1 MTDARK
7 HKILIFLAVVL
18 AIFLIASTVVMVF
31 VSQEMKAQFGRADRD
46 EYSTGLIYS
55 DYEYSYPR
63 YEVSF
68 YSGDNLLHG
77 WVYGEGNQDGI
88 VVISHGIGGG
98 GESYMPETF
107 MFVNAGFQVLA
118 FDNTGSFDSEGEGT
132 TSLTQSMLDL
142 DAALDFVEGDE
153 RFKDLPIYL
162 YGHSWGGYA
171 VTAVLGEGHDISAA
185 VSVSGYDNPLVM
197 IKEWIEGSMGLVP
210 AQLLTPY
217 IAVYNFFT
225 VGPKSFISAT
235 DAINSTDTPVLIIHG
250 TNDEV
255 ISYNHAS
262 IISHRDEI
270 TNPYVKYMVCEKAG
284 RSGHNNLF
292 LSQTAVT
299 YSLKLEE
306 QCKALKEQYG
316 GEVPDDVKREFY
328 DSIEREYYN
337 MLDDEFMQEV
347 VDFFH
352 NNKKDDF
359 LKQLLG
365 Y

>member
-1 MTDARK
+1 MTEARK
-7 HKILIFLAVVL
+7 HKILIFLAVIL

-31 VSQEMKAQFGRADRD
+31 VSQNMKQQFGRAERN
-46 EYSTGLIYS
+46 EYSAGLIYS

-68 YSGDNLLHG
+68 NSGDNLLHG
-77 WVYGEGNQDGI
+77 WVYGEGNTDGI
-88 VVISHGIGGG
+88 VIISHGIGGG
-98 GESYMPETF
+98 GENYMPETF
-107 MFVNAGFQVLA
+107 TFVNAGFQVLA
-118 FDNTGSFDSEGEGT
+118 FDNTGSYDSEGEGT
-132 TSLTQSMLDL
+132 MSLTQSMLDL

-171 VTAVLGEGHDISAA
+171 VAAVLGEEHEISAA
-185 VSVSGYDNPLVM
+185 VSVSGYDNPNVM
-197 IKEWIEGSMGLVP
+197 IKEWIEDSMGLIP
-210 AQLLTPY
+210 SQLLSPY

-235 DAINSTDTPVLIIHG
+235 DVINSTDTPVLIIHG
-250 TNDEV
+250 VNDET
-255 ISYNHAS
+255 ISYSHAS

-270 TNPYVKYMVCEKAG
+270 TNPYVQYMVCEKAG

-292 LSQTAVT
+292 LSETAVT
-299 YSLKLEE
+299 YSLKLNA
-306 QCKALKEQYG
+306 QYDALKEQYG
-316 GEVPDDVKREFY
+316 GEVPDGVKREFY
-328 DSIEREYYN
+328 DSIERDYLN
-337 MLDDEFMQEV
+337 MLDDDFMQTV

-352 NNKKDDF
+352 KNKKDDF